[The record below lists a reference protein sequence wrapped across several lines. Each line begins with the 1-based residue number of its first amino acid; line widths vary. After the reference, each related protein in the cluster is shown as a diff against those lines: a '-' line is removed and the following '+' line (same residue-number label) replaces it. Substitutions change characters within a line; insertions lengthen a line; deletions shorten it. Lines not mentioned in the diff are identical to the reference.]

1 MNILINRRGDI
12 AVTLLVFVALIA
24 FITLAFIF
32 VDFNKKII
40 YDESQEVLEC
50 VNEINFAQDYVFD
63 KTEIM
68 ARSAIAKT
76 FIDDQHSLKE
86 NFQITAAENSDIG
99 DIALFGNYFAKIKEG
114 GFIFESRGDGY
125 YFEIEDVFVS
135 STRDLTRAKIS
146 FDVKM
151 EFGESGNLR
160 KVYKD

>member
-1 MNILINRRGDI
+1 MCYVRLI
-12 AVTLLVFVALIA
+12 ALVA

-40 YDESQEVLEC
+40 YDESQEIVEC
-50 VNEINFAQDYVFD
+50 VNEINFAQDYIFD

-68 ARSAIAKT
+68 TRSAIAKGL
-76 FIDDQHSLKE
+76 INNQYSLRE
-86 NFQITAAENSDIG
+86 NFQIIAAENSDMA
-99 DIALFGNYFAKIKEG
+99 DIALFGNYFAKIKDG
-114 GFIFESRGDGY
+114 SFILESRGDGY
-125 YFEIEDVFVS
+125 YFEMKDVFVS

-151 EFGESGNLR
+151 EFGQSGNLR